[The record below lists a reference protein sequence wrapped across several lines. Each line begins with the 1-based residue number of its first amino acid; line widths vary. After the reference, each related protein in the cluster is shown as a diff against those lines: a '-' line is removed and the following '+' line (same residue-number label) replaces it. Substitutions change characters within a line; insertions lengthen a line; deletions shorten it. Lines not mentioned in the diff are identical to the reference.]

1 MKKLLFLLL
10 LVNNVSYTQ
19 TEIGTAFQ
27 NEMNTLFQNVSRTP
41 VTTGLLKEYGMRFT
55 DVGKLNGVLTTSN
68 HCNSGVWSALYTSL
82 YFMKFNNN
90 VSLTNLKI
98 YCTLMI
104 TDNLKQNHLI

>member
-1 MKKLLFLLL
+1 MKKLIFIFLLA
-10 LVNNVSYTQ
+10 SSSGYAQ

-27 NEMNTLFQNVSRTP
+27 TEMNTLFQNVNRTT

-55 DVGKLNGVLTTSN
+55 DVGKLNGVLITSN
-68 HCNSGVWSALYTSL
+68 HCNRGVWSALYTSL